1 MSHIYDLSN
10 VNLKQPSVL
19 TIGVFDG
26 VHRGHQ
32 HLIKRLV
39 AEAHAQNMLAVVMT
53 FFPHPDRVIHG
64 QQGRY
69 YLMKPDEKA
78 QYLLGL
84 GIDVVITH
92 HFDEQARQVRALTF
106 VEQLIHH
113 LQLKHLWVGADF
125 GFGFKREG
133 NVPFLIEQ
141 GQVRGFEVTVVDM
154 VSSDERH
161 ENISST
167 LIRELIQTG
176 KMEDTRKLLGR
187 GYSLSGEVIHGKKL
201 GRTIG
206 FPTANIDVWDEQ
218 IMPLFGVYT
227 GWAYLGNERFMAMTN
242 VGISPTVDYKG
253 VTVEAYLLDFDRDIY
268 GETLT
273 ITFEHFLRP
282 EAKFNGL
289 DELIIQIKQDV
300 EDGRDYLINLEAEL

>member
-1 MSHIYDLSN
+1 MSHIYGLSN
-10 VNLKQPSVL
+10 VNLDQASVL

-39 AEAHAQNMLAVVMT
+39 TEAHTQGMLAVVMT

-64 QQGRY
+64 KEGRY
-69 YLMKPDEKA
+69 YLMTPDEKA
-78 QYLLGL
+78 QYLLDL

-92 HFDEQARQVRALTF
+92 HFDEQARQVRAVSF
-106 VEQLIHH
+106 VEQLIQR
-113 LQLKHLWVGADF
+113 LQLKQLWVGADF
-125 GFGFKREG
+125 GFGYKREG

-141 GQVRGFEVTVVDM
+141 GKQRGFEVTVIDM
-154 VSSDERH
+154 VSSEALG

-167 LIRELIQTG
+167 LIRQLIQTG
-176 KMEDTRKLLGR
+176 ELETVRKLLGR

-227 GWAYLGNERFMAMTN
+227 GWAYLGTERFMAMTN

-273 ITFEHFLRP
+273 VTFEKFLRP

-289 DELIIQIKQDV
+289 DELIEQIKLDV
-300 EDGRDYLINLEAEL
+300 EEGRQYLLNLDRQS

>member
-1 MSHIYDLSN
+1 MSHIYGLSN
-10 VNLKQPSVL
+10 VNLQQPSVL

-39 AEAHAQNMLAVVMT
+39 AKAHANNMLAVVMT

-64 QQGRY
+64 QEGRY

-78 QYLLGL
+78 QALLDL

-92 HFDEQARQVRALTF
+92 HFDEQARRVRATTF
-106 VEQLIHH
+106 VDQLIHH

-141 GQVRGFEVTVVDM
+141 GAERGFEVTVVDM
-154 VSSDERH
+154 ISSDELG

-167 LIRELIQTG
+167 LIRELVQSG

-187 GYSLSGEVIHGKKL
+187 GYCLAGEVIHGKKL

-218 IMPLFGVYT
+218 IIPLFGVYT

-253 VTVEAYLLDFDRDIY
+253 VTVEAYLLDFDREIY

-273 ITFEHFLRP
+273 ITFEKFLRP

-289 DELIIQIKQDV
+289 DELIAQITRDV
-300 EDGRDYLINLEAEL
+300 EEGREYLLALEAGS

>member
-1 MSHIYDLSN
+1 MSHIYGLSN
-10 VNLKQPSVL
+10 VHLEQPSIL

-39 AEAHAQNMLAVVMT
+39 AQAHENQMLAVVMT

-64 QQGRY
+64 QEGRY
-69 YLMKPDEKA
+69 YLMTPDEKA
-78 QYLLGL
+78 QHLLDL
-84 GIDVVITH
+84 GIDIVITH

-125 GFGFKREG
+125 GFGYKREG

-141 GQVRGFEVTVVDM
+141 GQARGFDVTVVDM
-154 VSSDERH
+154 VSSDTLGDH
-161 ENISST
+161 ISST
-167 LIRELIQTG
+167 SIRQLILTG
-176 KMEDTRKLLGR
+176 DVEAVRHLLGR
-187 GYSLSGEVIHGKKL
+187 GYSIAGEVIHGKKL

-206 FPTANIDVWDEQ
+206 FPTANVDVWDEQ
-218 IMPLFGVYT
+218 IMPLFGVYA
-227 GWAYLGNERFMAMTN
+227 GWAYLGDERFMAMTN

-273 ITFEHFLRP
+273 VTFEKFLRP
-282 EAKFNGL
+282 EIKFNGL
-289 DELIIQIKQDV
+289 DELIAKIKQDV
-300 EDGRDYLINLEAEL
+300 DEGRDYLLTLDQES